1 MKLSIAQVQSIIDY
15 IDAAIDRKLDEHD
28 HNYDFLGTT
37 SRKKDAEE
45 VMIRLL
51 TTDHSLP

>member
-15 IDAAIDRKLDEHD
+15 IDAAIDRKLDEQD
-28 HNYDFLGTT
+28 HNHDFLGTT
-37 SRKKDAEE
+37 RQKKDTEE

-51 TTDHSLP
+51 TTDLSLK